1 MRQRRIWG
9 LIMVSPWVIGFLLFT
24 LGPMIASLYFSV
36 TNYSVLKPPSFVGL
50 DNYRELLFEDARH
63 GTALYNTIYYTAFQ
77 VPLSL
82 LLALSVAILLN
93 QGLPGENVF
102 RTIYYLPSVVSGV
115 AMAMLWLWLLDPN
128 VGMVNEV
135 LGWVGIR
142 GPQWLHSPVWSKP
155 GLILMSMWRIGG
167 SMVIFLAG
175 LQGVPQELYDAAMA
189 DGATWW
195 HKIRHVTLPLITPTI
210 FFSLIMGI
218 IGSFQVF
225 TNSYIMTE
233 GGPVNSTL
241 FYVLYLYWN
250 AFSFLRMGYASA
262 MAWILFVIMMVF
274 TLAQFAA
281 ARRWVYYETPTP
293 TGKAA

>member
-1 MRQRRIWG
+1 MRQRRMWG
-9 LIMVSPWVIGFLLFT
+9 YVMVSPWAIGFLLFT

-50 DNYRELLFEDARH
+50 DNYRELFLEDARH
-63 GTALYNTIYYTAFQ
+63 GTALYNTVYYTAFQ

-93 QGLPGENVF
+93 QGLPGENIF

-128 VGMVNEV
+128 VGMVNVV
-135 LGWVGIR
+135 LEWMGIK
-142 GPQWLHSPVWSKP
+142 GPLWLQSPQWSKP

-210 FFSLIMGI
+210 FFTLIMGI

-262 MAWILFVIMMVF
+262 MAWVLFVIILVL
-274 TLAQFAA
+274 TGLQFWA

-293 TGKAA
+293 VAGKA